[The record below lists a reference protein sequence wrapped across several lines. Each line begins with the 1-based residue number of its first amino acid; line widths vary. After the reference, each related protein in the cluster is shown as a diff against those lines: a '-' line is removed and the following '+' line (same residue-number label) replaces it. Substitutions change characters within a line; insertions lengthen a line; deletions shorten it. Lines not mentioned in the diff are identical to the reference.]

1 MAKFSMTRRR
11 FAKRLIFAGAGL
23 KALRLGAVDPGV
35 PRPGNPG
42 ETPISLQLYT
52 VRNLAEKDFPG
63 TVAQVAKIGYD
74 AVETGEPKG
83 FSSKEVKKI
92 FSDLGLRCSGVHESF
107 ERLEGELPS
116 VIAYNLEIGNQ
127 YVVCSYM
134 PESYQKRGVE
144 GFKEFGRKLETIG
157 ASVKK
162 ERLQLCYHNHDF
174 EFKKVDGKY
183 LLDSL
188 FAAADPILV
197 KAEVDVYWVQHG
209 GEDPIAHLRKYA
221 GRCPLLHIKDMTKD
235 DRRTFAPVGTGR
247 LDLKGIV
254 KAARAGG
261 AVWFIV
267 EQDETEQPVLEAIE
281 LSLKNLR
288 QILNAEN

>member
-1 MAKFSMTRRR
+1 MPQSSMTRRR
-11 FAKRLIFAGAGL
+11 FAKRLVLAGAGL
-23 KALRLGAVDPGV
+23 KALRLGAASPRV
-35 PRPGNPG
+35 PSSGSPG
-42 ETPISLQLYT
+42 ETPVSLQLYT

-63 TVAQVAKIGYD
+63 TVAQVAKTGYN
-74 AVETGEPKG
+74 AVETSEPKG

-92 FSDLGLRCSGVHESF
+92 FGDLGLQCSGIHESF
-107 ERLEGELPS
+107 ERLETELPS
-116 VIAYNLEIGNQ
+116 VIEYGLEIGTQ
-127 YVVCSYM
+127 YIICSYM
-134 PESYQKRGVE
+134 PESYQDRKVE
-144 GFKEFGRKLETIG
+144 GFKEFGRKLEAIG

-162 ERLQLCYHNHDF
+162 EGLQLCYHNHDF
-174 EFKKVDGKY
+174 EFKKVNGKY

-188 FAAADPILV
+188 FATADPNLV
-197 KAEVDVYWVQHG
+197 KAEVDVYWVLHG
-209 GEDPIAHLRKYA
+209 GEDPIAHLKKYA

-267 EQDETEQPVLEAIE
+267 EQDETEQPPLEAIK

-288 QILNAEN
+288 QVLDPES